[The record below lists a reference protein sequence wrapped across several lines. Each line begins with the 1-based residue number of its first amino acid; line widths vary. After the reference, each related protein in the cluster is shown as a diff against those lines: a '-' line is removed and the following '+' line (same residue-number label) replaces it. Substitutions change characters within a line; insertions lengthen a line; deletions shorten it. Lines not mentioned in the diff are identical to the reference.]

1 MLESLSSKST
11 LDLSASLST
20 VVRDGAVVRWVC
32 CECAG
37 AQGALRHRADG
48 WRRFW
53 VSLGAGPARMR
64 SERTTTGLTSR
75 TNSEETLDDKDWM
88 GLDVVICAAAG
99 TDDLGHHARKH
110 WCNMQYEERERE
122 KKVRSAGCPAQTGQ
136 GVTYTEALKFLSAVA
151 GMSKF
156 GRESQVA
163 GREMDVDRQT
173 PQSLSESAPCLEG
186 RIRRCFEHFWGAPAG
201 FGQSIWSAHSGT

>member
-1 MLESLSSKST
+1 MFESLSSKST
-11 LDLSASLST
+11 LDLSESLST

-75 TNSEETLDDKDWM
+75 ADSGRQTLDDKDWM
-88 GLDVVICAAAG
+88 GLDTVICAAAG
-99 TDDLGHHARKH
+99 TDDLGK
-110 WCNMQYEERERE
+110 RERE
-122 KKVRSAGCPAQTGQ
+122 ESWLCSLRNRSGRHIHGS
-136 GVTYTEALKFLSAVA
+136 VKFLSAVQA
-151 GMSKF
+151 
-156 GRESQVA
+156 
-163 GREMDVDRQT
+163 
-173 PQSLSESAPCLEG
+173 
-186 RIRRCFEHFWGAPAG
+186 
-201 FGQSIWSAHSGT
+201 